1 MLQAELHHEGLK
13 QYLQQADDV
22 IKDFSVLDEAG
33 HQTHIQESRSSLTTT
48 ATRLSYLLNHFSAL
62 KTLHQKILQ
71 DFHKACVELAPDNVP
86 TVKLP
91 TPASEPESSQTA
103 EPITI

>member
-1 MLQAELHHEGLK
+1 MELHHEGLK
-13 QYLQQADDV
+13 QRLQQADDV

-33 HQTHIQESRSSLTTT
+33 HQTRIQESRSTLATM
-48 ATRLSYLLNHFSAL
+48 ATRLGYLLDHFSAL
-62 KTLHQKILQ
+62 KKLHQNILQ
-71 DFHKACVELAPDNVP
+71 DFRKACVEPAPDNVP

-91 TPASEPESSQTA
+91 TPASEPESSQTV